1 MSEIVIAGAAR
12 TPVGAFNGALSSV
25 PAHYLGQVAIQ
36 AALER
41 CGVEPGEVS
50 EVIMGQILTAGQ
62 GQNPARQAS
71 INAGLPV
78 EVPAWAINQLC
89 GSGLR
94 SVALGFQAIKQGDS
108 RIVVAGGQES
118 MSQAPHCGHLR
129 DGVKMGDFKMVDT
142 MIKDG
147 LWDAFNGYHMGN
159 TAENVAEKYQIT
171 REQQDKFAVGSQN
184 KAEAAIKSGRFKDE
198 IVPVTIKTRKGDVVV
213 DTDEHPRFGT
223 TIEMVGK
230 LRPAFS
236 KDGTVTAG
244 NASGI
249 NDGAAAVILMTAKEA
264 ARRGLK
270 PLARIVSW
278 AHAGVDPAIMGTGP
292 IPASRH
298 ALELAGWS
306 IDDLDLIEA
315 NEAFAAQ
322 ACAVNKDLGWDTG
335 KVNVNGGAI
344 ALGHPIGASGTR
356 VFVTLLHEMIKRN
369 AKKGLAT
376 LCIGGG
382 MGIAMCVARD

>member
-36 AALER
+36 AALQRAE
-41 CGVEPGEVS
+41 VEPGEVS

-78 EVPAWAINQLC
+78 EVPAWGVNQLC

-94 SVALGFQAIKQGDS
+94 TVALGFQAIRQGDS
-108 RIVVAGGQES
+108 TIVVAGGQES
-118 MSQAPHCGHLR
+118 MSQAPHCAHLR
-129 DGVKMGDFKMVDT
+129 DGVKMGELKMLDT
-142 MIKDG
+142 MLKDG
-147 LWDAFNGYHMGN
+147 LWDAFRGYHMGN
-159 TAENVAEKYQIT
+159 TAENVAGKYQIT
-171 REQQDKFAVGSQN
+171 REQQDKFAVASQN
-184 KAEAAIKSGRFKDE
+184 KAEAAVKSGRFKDE

-223 TIEMVGK
+223 TIETVGK

-249 NDGAAAVILMTAKEA
+249 NDGAAAVVLMSAEEA
-264 ARRGLK
+264 ARRRVK

-292 IPASRH
+292 IPASRK

-306 IDDLDLIEA
+306 IDDLDLVEA

-322 ACAVNKDLGWDTG
+322 ACAVNKDLGWDPER
-335 KVNVNGGAI
+335 VNVNGGAI

>member
-1 MSEIVIAGAAR
+1 MSEIVIASAAR
-12 TPVGAFNGALSSV
+12 TPVGSFNGALSSV

-41 CGVEPGEVS
+41 SGVEPGEVS
-50 EVIMGQILTAGQ
+50 EVIMGQILTAAQ

-71 INAGLPV
+71 VNAGLPV
-78 EVPAWAINQLC
+78 EVPAWAVNQLC

-94 SVALGFQAIKQGDS
+94 SVALGYQAIRQGDS
-108 RIVVAGGQES
+108 QIVVAGGQES
-118 MSQAPHCGHLR
+118 MSQAPHAAYLR
-129 DGVKMGDFKMVDT
+129 SGQKMGDLNFVDT

-171 REQQDKFAVGSQN
+171 REQQDAFAVKSQN
-184 KAEAAIKSGRFKDE
+184 KAEAAIKAGRFKDE
-198 IVPVTIKTRKGDVVV
+198 IAPVTIKGRKGDTVV
-213 DTDEHPRFGT
+213 DTDEHPRFGA
-223 TIEMVGK
+223 TIDAVAK

-249 NDGAAAVILMTAKEA
+249 NDGAAAVVLMSAEEA
-264 ARRGLK
+264 LRRGIE

-292 IPASRH
+292 IPASRK
-298 ALELAGWS
+298 ALERAGWS
-306 IDDLDLIEA
+306 IDDLDLVEA

-322 ACAVNKDLGWDTG
+322 ACAVNKDLGWDPD

-356 VFVTLLHEMIKRN
+356 VFVTLLHEMIKRD
-369 AKKGLAT
+369 AKQGLAT

-382 MGIAMCVARD
+382 MGIAMCIARD

>member
-1 MSEIVIAGAAR
+1 MSEIVIASAAR
-12 TPVGAFNGALSSV
+12 TPVGAFNGSLSSV

-41 CGVEPGEVS
+41 SGVEPGEVS

-71 INAGLPV
+71 VNAGVPV
-78 EVPAWAINQLC
+78 EVPAWGVNQLC

-94 SVALGFQAIKQGDS
+94 SVALAYQAIRQGDS

-118 MSQAPHCGHLR
+118 MSQAPHAAYLR
-129 DGVKMGDFKMVDT
+129 SGQKMGDLNFVDT

-147 LWDAFNGYHMGN
+147 LWDAFHGYHMGN

-171 REQQDKFAVGSQN
+171 REQQDAFAVGSQN
-184 KAEAAIKSGRFKDE
+184 KAEAAIKAGRFKDE
-198 IVPVTIKTRKGDVVV
+198 IVPVTIKGRKGDAVV
-213 DTDEHPRFGT
+213 DTDEHPRFGAT
-223 TIEMVGK
+223 VEAMTK

-249 NDGAAAVILMTAKEA
+249 NDGAAAVVLMIAEDA
-264 ARRGLK
+264 ARRGIE
-270 PLARIVSW
+270 PLARVVSW

-292 IPASRH
+292 IPASRK
-298 ALELAGWS
+298 ALERAGWS
-306 IDDLDLIEA
+306 IDDLDLVEA

-322 ACAVNKDLGWDTG
+322 ACAVNKDLGWDPD

-344 ALGHPIGASGTR
+344 ALGHPVGASGTR
-356 VFVTLLHEMIKRN
+356 VFVTLLHEMIKRD

-382 MGIAMCVARD
+382 MGIAMCIARD